1 MKTFKFLSL
10 ILGLVLGSFA
20 FVACGDDDDDSD
32 KGGQSSEVIT
42 IDELVGTW
50 YLVDEN
56 SSEKVCIDIIQFIDK
71 EHLLMTEMK
80 AKAKNRWEPEIENPT
95 GMTFTFDGKTMK
107 FEEKPY
113 SGDITKENG
122 KYMIQRYENGQ
133 AVGGKTDLIKVKSS
147 DEAAQAFFQLIETR
161 RNSN

>member
-1 MKTFKFLSL
+1 MKKFKFLSL

-80 AKAKNRWEPEIENPT
+80 AKAKYRWEPEIENPRGAT
-95 GMTFTFDGKTMK
+95 YTFDGKTIK
-107 FEEKPY
+107 FNEVPY
-113 SGDITKENG
+113 SGDVTKENG
-122 KYMIQRYENGQ
+122 KYMIQRYKEGEP
-133 AVGGKTDLIKVKSS
+133 VGGKTDLIKVKST
-147 DEAAQAFFQLIETR
+147 DEALQAFYTLVAAKQ
-161 RNSN
+161 S

>member
-1 MKTFKFLSL
+1 MKKFKFLSL

-56 SSEKVCIDIIQFIDK
+56 SSEKVCIDIIQFI
-71 EHLLMTEMK
+71 
-80 AKAKNRWEPEIENPT
+80 EPN
-95 GMTFTFDGKTMK
+95 K
-107 FEEKPY
+107 
-113 SGDITKENG
+113 
-122 KYMIQRYENGQ
+122 
-133 AVGGKTDLIKVKSS
+133 
-147 DEAAQAFFQLIETR
+147 
-161 RNSN
+161 

>member
-10 ILGLVLGSFA
+10 ILGLVLGSFT
-20 FVACGDDDDDSD
+20 FVACGDDDDDSE
-32 KGGQSSEVIT
+32 KKEQSSEKIS
-42 IDELVGTW
+42 IDELNGIW

-80 AKAKNRWEPEIENPT
+80 AKAKYSWEPEIGQPM

-113 SGDITKENG
+113 SGDITKENS
-122 KYMIQRYENGQ
+122 KYMIQRYENEQ
-133 AVGGKTDLIKVKSS
+133 AVGEKTDLIKVKSI
-147 DEAAQAFFQLIETR
+147 DEATQAFYTLVAAKQR
-161 RNSN
+161 K

>member
-42 IDELVGTW
+42 TDELVGTW

-56 SSEKVCIDIIQFIDK
+56 SSERVCIDIIQFIDK
-71 EHLLMTEMK
+71 EHLLMTEIK
-80 AKAKNRWEPEIENPT
+80 AKAKYSWEPEIGQPT
-95 GMTFTFDGKTMK
+95 GVTFTFDGKTMK
-107 FEEKPY
+107 FKEKPY

-133 AVGGKTDLIKVKSS
+133 AVGEKTELIKVKST
-147 DEAAQAFFQLIETR
+147 DEALQAFYTLVAAKQR
-161 RNSN
+161 K